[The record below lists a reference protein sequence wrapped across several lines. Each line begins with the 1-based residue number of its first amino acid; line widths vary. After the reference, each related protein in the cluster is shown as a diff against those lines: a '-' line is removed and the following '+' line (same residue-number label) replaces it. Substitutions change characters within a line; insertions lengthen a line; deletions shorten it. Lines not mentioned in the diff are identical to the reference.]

1 MNWDDGAS
9 SSLRRREDSFAVAS
23 SNGASPSRNPLRA
36 AWQQNGNARSG
47 LALVVRLYALVEA
60 DDPEAIDVYLREE
73 DAQRALEGA
82 CVTSRIGAGC

>member
-1 MNWDDGAS
+1 MGRWRLQQLAAPRGFI
-9 SSLRRREDSFAVAS
+9 RRCI